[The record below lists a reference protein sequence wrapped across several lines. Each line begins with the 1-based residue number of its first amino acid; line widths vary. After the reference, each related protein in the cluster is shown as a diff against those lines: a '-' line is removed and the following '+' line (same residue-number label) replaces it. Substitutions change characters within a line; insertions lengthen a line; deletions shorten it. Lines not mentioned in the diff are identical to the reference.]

1 MAVHAHTR
9 VTTALQWEVGVRER
23 VWFRDRMKECLAS
36 KAEEEHGQPRETRR
50 VPLDLP
56 HATLLRRHCPACGT
70 SVCGHSGRGLLTS
83 SGSDETDPSASIR
96 IRKYLTACY
105 STGLSG
111 AIVPRVRR
119 YEDGPRALLRSPSRV
134 NTEST
139 HIHAYP
145 A

>member
-1 MAVHAHTR
+1 VAVHAHTR

-70 SVCGHSGRGLLTS
+70 SVCGHRGRGLLTS

-96 IRKYLTACY
+96 IRKYLTAVVRTSVVRTSCAPLATK
-105 STGLSG
+105 TG
-111 AIVPRVRR
+111 RVHCS
-119 YEDGPRALLRSPSRV
+119 DLPPV
-134 NTEST
+134 
-139 HIHAYP
+139 
-145 A
+145 